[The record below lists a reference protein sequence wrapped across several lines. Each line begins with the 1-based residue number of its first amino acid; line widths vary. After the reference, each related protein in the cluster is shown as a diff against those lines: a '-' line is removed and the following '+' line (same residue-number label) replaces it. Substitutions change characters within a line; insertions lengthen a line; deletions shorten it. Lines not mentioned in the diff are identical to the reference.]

1 MAKIDTEVVINDAI
15 IASQAAN
22 KEDYQKLGQL
32 PFVERTII
40 RFASIFIKRV
50 QDNLIK
56 ANRVDT
62 GTLSTDITEGQLIKQ
77 GSSYSLDIG
86 YPASSAG
93 AKYYDFVNKGVK
105 GFKSGQPNSPYR
117 FRSAYPSINGPM
129 VNAIQKWVKRNA
141 LSSRREDQRFNLSGL
156 QKKRKSVAQLNT
168 GRTTAYLIA
177 RKIKQRGLP
186 KTGFFDN
193 AVDEVFNQQF
203 YDKMG
208 KAIGADLIVYIK
220 QANTLINE
228 EKN

>member
-1 MAKIDTEVVINDAI
+1 MPKVDTEVVITDAI

-62 GTLSTDITEGQLIKQ
+62 GTLSTDITEGELIKQ

-86 YPASSAG
+86 YPKSSEG

-117 FRSAYPSINGPM
+117 FRSAYPSMNGPM
-129 VNAIQKWVKRNA
+129 VNAIQKWVKRNE

-168 GRTTAYLIA
+168 GKTTAYLIA

-193 AVDEVFNQQF
+193 ALDEVFNQQF

-228 EKN
+228 ENK

>member
-1 MAKIDTEVVINDAI
+1 MARLDTDVVINDAM

-40 RFASIFIKRV
+40 RYAAKFIKQV
-50 QDNLIK
+50 QNNLKK
-56 ANRVDT
+56 ANKVDT
-62 GTLSTDITEGQLIKQ
+62 GTLSTDIAQGDLIKE

-86 YPASSAG
+86 YPQSSAG

-105 GFKSGQPNSPYR
+105 GFKSGQPNSPYS
-117 FRSAYPSINGPM
+117 FKSAYPSMNGPM
-129 VNAIQKWVKRNA
+129 VTAIQKWVKRNA
-141 LSSRREDQRFNLSGL
+141 LSQRREDQKYNLSST
-156 QKKRKSVAQLNT
+156 QNKRKSIAQLNT

-193 AVDEVFNQQF
+193 AVDKVFNQAF
-203 YDKMG
+203 YDKMA
-208 KAIGADLIVYIK
+208 KAVGADLVVYIK
-220 QANTLINE
+220 QANTLINNE
-228 EKN
+228 NK

>member
-56 ANRVDT
+56 ANKVDT
-62 GTLSTDITEGQLIKQ
+62 GTLSTDITEGELIKQ

-117 FRSAYPSINGPM
+117 FRSAYPSMNGPM

>member
-1 MAKIDTEVVINDAI
+1 MARLDTDVVINDAI

-40 RFASIFIKRV
+40 RYAAKFIKQV
-50 QDNLIK
+50 QDNLKK
-56 ANRVDT
+56 ANKIDT
-62 GTLSTDITEGQLIKQ
+62 GTLSTDIAQGDLIKE

-86 YPASSAG
+86 YPVGSAG

-105 GFKSGQPNSPYR
+105 GFKSGQPNSPYS
-117 FRSAYPSINGPM
+117 FKSAYPSINGPM

-141 LSSRREDQRFNLSGL
+141 LSQRREDQKYNLSST
-156 QKKRKSVAQLNT
+156 QNKRKSIAQLNT

-208 KAIGADLIVYIK
+208 KAIGADLVVYIK
-220 QANTLINE
+220 QANTLINNE
-228 EKN
+228 NK

>member
-22 KEDYQKLGQL
+22 QEDYQKLGQL

-105 GFKSGQPNSPYR
+105 GFNSGQPNSPYR
-117 FRSAYPSINGPM
+117 FRSAYPSMNGPM

-203 YDKMG
+203 YDKIG

-228 EKN
+228 ENK

>member
-1 MAKIDTEVVINDAI
+1 MARVDTDVVINDAI

-50 QDNLIK
+50 QDNLKK
-56 ANRVDT
+56 ANKVDT
-62 GTLSTDITEGQLIKQ
+62 GTLSTDITEGELIKQ

-86 YPASSAG
+86 YPQSSDG

-105 GFKSGQPNSPYR
+105 GFKSGQPNSPYS
-117 FRSAYPSINGPM
+117 FKSAYPSMNGPM
-129 VNAIQKWVKRNA
+129 VTAIQKWVKRNA
-141 LSSRREDQRFNLSGL
+141 LSQRREDQRFNLSGL
-156 QKKRKSVAQLNT
+156 QRKRKSIAQLNT

-203 YDKMG
+203 YDKMA
-208 KAIGADLIVYIK
+208 KAVGADLVVYIK
-220 QANTLINE
+220 QANTLINNE
-228 EKN
+228 NK

>member
-1 MAKIDTEVVINDAI
+1 MARVDTDVVINDAI

-50 QDNLIK
+50 QDNLKK
-56 ANRVDT
+56 ANKVDT
-62 GTLSTDITEGQLIKQ
+62 GTLSTDITEGELIKQ

-86 YPASSAG
+86 YPVGSAG

-105 GFKSGQPNSPYR
+105 GFKSGTPNSPYS
-117 FRSAYPSINGPM
+117 FKSAYPSMNGPM
-129 VNAIQKWVKRNA
+129 VTAIQKWVKRNA
-141 LSSRREDQRFNLSGL
+141 LSQRREDQRFNLSGL
-156 QKKRKSVAQLNT
+156 QRKRKSVAQLNT

-208 KAIGADLIVYIK
+208 KAIGADLVVYIK
-220 QANTLINE
+220 QVNTLINNE
-228 EKN
+228 NK

>member
-1 MAKIDTEVVINDAI
+1 MARVDTDVVINDAI

-50 QDNLIK
+50 QDNLKK
-56 ANRVDT
+56 ANKVDT
-62 GTLSTDITEGQLIKQ
+62 GTLSTDIAQGNLIKE

-86 YPASSAG
+86 YPQSSDG
-93 AKYYDFVNKGVK
+93 ARYYDFVNKGVK
-105 GFKSGQPNSPYR
+105 GFKSGQPNSPYS
-117 FRSAYPSINGPM
+117 FKSAYPSMNGPM
-129 VNAIQKWVKRNA
+129 VTAIQKWVKRNA

-193 AVDEVFNQQF
+193 AIDQVFNQAF
-203 YDKMG
+203 YDKMS
-208 KAIGADLIVYIK
+208 KAVGADVRVYIK
-220 QANTLINE
+220 QANTLINNE
-228 EKN
+228 NK

>member
-1 MAKIDTEVVINDAI
+1 MARVDTDVVINDAI

-50 QDNLIK
+50 QDNLKK
-56 ANRVDT
+56 AYKVDT
-62 GTLSTDITEGQLIKQ
+62 GTLSTDITEGELIKQ
-77 GSSYSLDIG
+77 GSTYSLDIG
-86 YPASSAG
+86 YPVDSEG
-93 AKYYDFVNKGVK
+93 ANYYKFVNKGVK
-105 GFKSGQPNSPYR
+105 GFISKQPNSEYR
-117 FRSAYPSINGPM
+117 FRSAFPKMSGPM
-129 VNAIQKWVKRNA
+129 VSAIQKWVQRNGLA
-141 LSSRREDQRFNLSGL
+141 QRNETQKYNLSGL

-208 KAIGADLIVYIK
+208 KAIGADLVVYIK
-220 QANTLINE
+220 QANSLINNE
-228 EKN
+228 NK

>member
-22 KEDYQKLGQL
+22 KEDYQKLEQL

-62 GTLSTDITEGQLIKQ
+62 GTLSTDITEGELIKQ

-86 YPASSAG
+86 YPASSEG
-93 AKYYDFVNKGVK
+93 ARYYDFVNKGVK
-105 GFKSGQPNSPYR
+105 GFKSGSPNSPYR
-117 FRSAYPSINGPM
+117 FRSAFPSLNGPM
-129 VNAIQKWVKRNA
+129 VTAIQKWVKRNGLA
-141 LSSRREDQRFNLSGL
+141 QRREDQKYNLSGL
-156 QKKRKSVAQLNT
+156 QRKRKSVAQLNT

-193 AVDEVFNQQF
+193 AIDQVFNEQF
-203 YDKMG
+203 YAKMA
-208 KAIGADLIVYIK
+208 KAVGGDLRVYIK
-220 QANTLINE
+220 QATSLINDE
-228 EKN
+228 NK

>member
-22 KEDYQKLGQL
+22 QEDYQKLGQL

-86 YPASSAG
+86 YPKSSEG

-117 FRSAYPSINGPM
+117 FRSAYPSMNGPM

-193 AVDEVFNQQF
+193 AVNEVFNQQF

-228 EKN
+228 ENK

>member
-22 KEDYQKLGQL
+22 QEDYQKLGQL

-86 YPASSAG
+86 YPKSSEG

-177 RKIKQRGLP
+177 RNIKQRGLP

>member
-1 MAKIDTEVVINDAI
+1 MAKINTEVVINDAI

-22 KEDYQKLGQL
+22 REDYASLNEL
-32 PFVERTII
+32 PFVEKTMIAYAARFII
-40 RFASIFIKRV
+40 QV
-50 QDNLIK
+50 QKNLQS
-56 ANRVDT
+56 ANKVDT
-62 GTLSTDITEGQLIKQ
+62 GTLERDIQQGDLIRT
-77 GSSYSLDIG
+77 GSSYLLDVG
-86 YPASSAG
+86 YPKSSDG

-105 GFKSGQPNSPYR
+105 GFVSKQPNSPYR
-117 FRSAYPSINGPM
+117 FRSAYPSMNGPM
-129 VNAIQKWVKRNA
+129 VTAIQKWVKRNA

>member
-22 KEDYQKLGQL
+22 QEDYQKLGQL

-62 GTLSTDITEGQLIKQ
+62 GTLSTDITEGELIKQ

-117 FRSAYPSINGPM
+117 FRSAYPSMNGPM

>member
-1 MAKIDTEVVINDAI
+1 MARLDTDVVINDAI

-50 QDNLIK
+50 KDNLKK
-56 ANRVDT
+56 ANKVDT
-62 GTLSTDITEGQLIKQ
+62 GTLSTDIAKGDLIKE

-86 YPASSAG
+86 YPVGSAG

-105 GFKSGQPNSPYR
+105 GFKSGQPNSPYS
-117 FRSAYPSINGPM
+117 FKSAYPSMNGPM

-141 LSSRREDQRFNLSGL
+141 LSQRREDQKYNLSGL

-193 AVDEVFNQQF
+193 AVDQVFNQQF
-203 YDKMG
+203 YDKMS
-208 KAIGADLIVYIK
+208 KAVGADLVVYIK
-220 QANTLINE
+220 QANTLINNE
-228 EKN
+228 NK

>member
-22 KEDYQKLGQL
+22 QEDYQKLGQL

-56 ANRVDT
+56 ANKVDT

-86 YPASSAG
+86 YPKSSEG

-117 FRSAYPSINGPM
+117 FRSAYPSMNGPM

>member
-22 KEDYQKLGQL
+22 KDDYQKLGQL

-62 GTLSTDITEGQLIKQ
+62 GTLSTDITEGELIKQ

-86 YPASSAG
+86 YPKSSEG
-93 AKYYDFVNKGVK
+93 ARYYDFVNKGVK

-117 FRSAYPSINGPM
+117 FRSAYPSMNGPM

>member
-22 KEDYQKLGQL
+22 KEDYASLKEL
-32 PFVERTII
+32 PFVEKTMIAYAARFII
-40 RFASIFIKRV
+40 QV
-50 QDNLIK
+50 QKNLQS
-56 ANRVDT
+56 ANKVDT
-62 GTLSTDITEGQLIKQ
+62 GTLERDIQQGDLIRT
-77 GSSYSLDIG
+77 GSSYLLDVG
-86 YPASSAG
+86 YPKSSEG

-117 FRSAYPSINGPM
+117 FRSAYPSMNGPM

>member
-1 MAKIDTEVVINDAI
+1 MARLDTDVVINDAI

-50 QDNLIK
+50 QDNLKK
-56 ANRVDT
+56 ANKVDT
-62 GTLSTDITEGQLIKQ
+62 GTLSTDIAEGELIKQ

-86 YPASSAG
+86 YPVGSAG

-129 VNAIQKWVKRNA
+129 VTAIQKWVKRNA
-141 LSSRREDQRFNLSGL
+141 LSQRREDQKYNLSST
-156 QKKRKSVAQLNT
+156 QNKRKSVAQLNT

-208 KAIGADLIVYIK
+208 KAIGADLVVYIK
-220 QANTLINE
+220 QANSLINQE
-228 EKN
+228 NK

>member
-22 KEDYQKLGQL
+22 QEDYQKLGQL

-86 YPASSAG
+86 YPASSEG

-117 FRSAYPSINGPM
+117 FRSAYPSMNGPM

-228 EKN
+228 ENK

>member
-62 GTLSTDITEGQLIKQ
+62 GTLSTDITEGELIKQ

-86 YPASSAG
+86 YPSSSEG